1 MQLINNL
8 QKNIKNLKYIVM
20 KNTIK
25 QLVII
30 ALNILVVTAC
40 AQNSPKG
47 VLEKGSDDVLATADG
62 YEYTT
67 KHFEKELQ
75 FLEFILGTE
84 ITESEK
90 QEGMEESISSFK
102 KDPDYSLQEIKSI
115 DEQMQQVYQLTD
127 PYQIAIVRSAFIS
140 QLYMIFEQMNEETF
154 FSKVL
159 NKYVPVLIYDQENM
173 LAFTEQ
179 DFQGYLTMLQLNSLA
194 TGIQYSYSEKEIQQF
209 REALVQQ
216 FYYASVADRQSMCV
230 MSVMAQYMLASYNQ
244 LSDAEKQA
252 WQEQII
258 NQQAYQYQNYYDQN
272 DPFTQGYN
280 QAAASA
286 SFEPDWPA
294 GVNTQAEKQAY
305 LQQYRNNMNANAAT
319 YGIMNDMMMNNHAT
333 MLNTIENFGNT
344 GNYWEVTY

>member
-1 MQLINNL
+1 M
-8 QKNIKNLKYIVM
+8 KNIAKQCVLIILNVLVLSACGQN
-20 KNTIK
+20 NTKKTIER
-25 QLVII
+25 
-30 ALNILVVTAC
+30 
-40 AQNSPKG
+40 S
-47 VLEKGSDDVLATADG
+47 SDDILASKDG
-62 YEYTT
+62 YTYTSE
-67 KHFEKELQ
+67 HFQQELQ
-75 FLEFILGTE
+75 FLEFILGVE
-84 ITESEK
+84 ITEAEK
-90 QEGMEESISSFK
+90 QEGLEETLSNFDKNPSKSI
-102 KDPDYSLQEIKSI
+102 QEVENI

-127 PYQIAIVRSAFIS
+127 PYQIALVRSAFIS

-154 FSKVL
+154 FAKVL

-194 TGIQYSYSEKEIQQF
+194 TGIQYSYSETEIQQF

-244 LSDAEKQA
+244 LSDVEKQA
-252 WQEQII
+252 WKEQII

-272 DPFTQGYN
+272 DPFMQGYN
-280 QAAASA
+280 QAAANA
-286 SFEPDWPA
+286 TLEPEWPA

-305 LQQYRNNMNANAAT
+305 LQQYRNGMNANAAT

-344 GNYWEVTY
+344 GNYWEVKY